1 MLVHTHA
8 PAERQKDNDEHAA
21 PARQRLDGPALRPAL
36 HGAASLV
43 RAGRLDRKIELPLPD
58 EKSRMRIMQIH
69 SRKMTVEMAEV
80 NFDELARST
89 EDFNGAMLKAVC
101 VEAGMFA
108 LRREASIIKH
118 EDFVEGIQ
126 AVQMKKKMEVQYY
139 V

>member
-1 MLVHTHA
+1 
-8 PAERQKDNDEHAA
+8 
-21 PARQRLDGPALRPAL
+21 
-36 HGAASLV
+36 
-43 RAGRLDRKIELPLPD
+43 
-58 EKSRMRIMQIH
+58 MRILQIH

-108 LRREASIIKH
+108 LRRDAAIIKH

-126 AVQMKKKMEVQYY
+126 AVQMKKKVEHNYY
-139 V
+139 S